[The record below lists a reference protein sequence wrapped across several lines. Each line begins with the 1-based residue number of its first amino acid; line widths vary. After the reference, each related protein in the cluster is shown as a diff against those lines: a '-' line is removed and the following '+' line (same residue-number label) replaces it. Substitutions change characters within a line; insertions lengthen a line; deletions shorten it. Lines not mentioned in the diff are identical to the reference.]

1 MSSISLLGRTFA
13 ADSLLHHL
21 NSSVKLVAAIA
32 LMVVVLMS
40 QHPYI
45 LILMTLLTLLLI
57 KLSKLPF
64 GLVIKS
70 VRPILFIIIFAFLI
84 HVLSGQAEAIVS
96 FWVFNISLEGIITG
110 ALTALR
116 ITLLVINTSLFMT
129 LTTPPTALADGV
141 ERLLSPLKYLR
152 FPVHEFAMMMSIA
165 LRFVPTLLEEANKL
179 MKAQSSRGASY
190 DTGNF
195 ISKIRGM
202 VSILVPLF
210 ISSFRRAEDL
220 ATAMEARCYQGE
232 AGRTRKSTTR
242 LGWREYSLL
251 GVIVVLLVLVIVVQ
265 PLLPTLSWF
274 RI

>member
-1 MSSISLLGRTFA
+1 
-13 ADSLLHHL
+13 
-21 NSSVKLVAAIA
+21 
-32 LMVVVLMS
+32 
-40 QHPYI
+40 
-45 LILMTLLTLLLI
+45 
-57 KLSKLPF
+57 
-64 GLVIKS
+64 
-70 VRPILFIIIFAFLI
+70 
-84 HVLSGQAEAIVS
+84 
-96 FWVFNISLEGIITG
+96 
-110 ALTALR
+110 
-116 ITLLVINTSLFMT
+116 
-129 LTTPPTALADGV
+129 
-141 ERLLSPLKYLR
+141 
-152 FPVHEFAMMMSIA
+152 MMMSIA

-232 AGRTRKSTTR
+232 AGRTRKSATR